1 MQKFDFVQH
10 LKVITRELE
19 SEYMTLFI
27 QEGLK
32 QYPDGRHVTIQF
44 SDILPVIIKSKANY
58 ANLLLDENYNIFLG
72 KTKAEYIYSNEAIA
86 QVVRC
91 MDDGCIYDLF
101 RSKGCLNFYLFH
113 KSLLEALILS
123 ETLLLSD
130 LINKGY
136 EESMEEGVL
145 IFQIAIEQ
153 ESLNSEDYIKIL
165 TALQELVKTIGEV
178 LYGKEGEY
186 QTDII
191 LLDSGSDTNL
201 GIKTV
206 AEIAKTLFDIFKE
219 VWDYITSYEFNR
231 QDRKN
236 KSLVD
241 ALNVMEVIKNKV
253 DTGVISPE
261 EGKEYSHLIKTRVNK
276 LIKLH
281 VLPKQIAVQSN
292 TQTNRNLL
300 GGLNVRGILTE
311 GEENQDE

>member
-201 GIKTV
+201 GIKTA
-206 AEIAKTLFDIFKE
+206 AEIAKALFDIFKE
-219 VWDYITSYEFNR
+219 VWDYIVNYRFNR

-236 KSLVD
+236 KTLLD
-241 ALNVMEVIKNKV
+241 ALNVMGVIKNNV
-253 DTGVISPE
+253 EMGVISQE
-261 EGKEYSHLIKTRVNK
+261 EGQEYRHLIKTRTDK
-276 LIKLH
+276 LIGLH
-281 VLPKQIAVQSN
+281 VLPKQIAIE
-292 TQTNRNLL
+292 THTHTNRHLL
-300 GGLNVRGILTE
+300 ECVDVRGVLAE
-311 GEENQDE
+311 GNEEE